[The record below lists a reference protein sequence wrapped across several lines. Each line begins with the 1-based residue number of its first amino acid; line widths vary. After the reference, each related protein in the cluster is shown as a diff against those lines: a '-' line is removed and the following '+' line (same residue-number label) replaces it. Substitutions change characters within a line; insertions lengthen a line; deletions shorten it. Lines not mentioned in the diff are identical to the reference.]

1 MNTFTT
7 AEFKNYCL
15 ERKISTFEFSSEYNR
30 SILPIG
36 STLTFNFSILYT
48 SSTPNTIILQN
59 TSGDQLRLDGV
70 MGVEATEFSKTG
82 MYLFK
87 IYCSNC
93 TNDRDYSIYYIVAK

>member
-15 ERKISTFEFSSEYNR
+15 ERKITTFEFSSEYNR
-30 SILPIG
+30 SILPIS

-48 SSTPNTIILQN
+48 SSTPNAIILQN
-59 TSGDQLRLDGV
+59 SSGDQLCLDGV
-70 MGVEATEFSKTG
+70 LGIEVAEFTKTG
-82 MYLFK
+82 IVMFK

-93 TNDRDYSIYYIVAK
+93 TIDADYSIYYIVAK